1 MTNSGSFTYS
11 LLVCDRSISLENW
24 YTNTCVKCSP
34 FFTVYNNHTKWCR
47 QLYTIFLNK
56 YDVYSVADKT
66 CKRTP
71 FKSPNWLLFYDQNQF
86 YMQKVQPS
94 RKKCAIS
101 DFQMS
106 TKLKKK
112 IQQHLKHKRAPKFI
126 QIGRVY
132 YLFRT
137 NPDL

>member
-1 MTNSGSFTYS
+1 
-11 LLVCDRSISLENW
+11 
-24 YTNTCVKCSP
+24 
-34 FFTVYNNHTKWCR
+34 
-47 QLYTIFLNK
+47 
-56 YDVYSVADKT
+56 
-66 CKRTP
+66 
-71 FKSPNWLLFYDQNQF
+71 
-86 YMQKVQPS
+86 MQKVQPS